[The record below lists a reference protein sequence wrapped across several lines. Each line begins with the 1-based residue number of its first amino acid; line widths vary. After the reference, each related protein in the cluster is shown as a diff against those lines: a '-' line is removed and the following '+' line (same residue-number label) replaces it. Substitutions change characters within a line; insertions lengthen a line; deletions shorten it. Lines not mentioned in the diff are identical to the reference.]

1 MLIFLYGENDFRSG
15 EKLTEI
21 KNKFLSNNNS
31 GSGQPAVDTAFLAGL
46 SVIDYEE
53 ENNKKL
59 SDVASS
65 SGLFSSKQLI
75 IVKNL
80 ILSASSV
87 VQEESLE
94 FLKSKKILISDKDIV
109 IVFWEA
115 GAPRKNNKLF
125 KFLDKNSKS
134 QKFEQLKGAKLT
146 SWISE
151 QVEKNNPKVKISK
164 EAVGKLV
171 IYVGNNLFQLD
182 NEIKKLTN
190 FKEKGEINEKDIE
203 VLVKSKI
210 DANIFETIEALSG
223 GNKKLALKLLH
234 GQLEKGEDPF
244 YILSMYTYQFR
255 NLLKISEFSS
265 QGVGNQYQI
274 AKEAGIHPFVVQK
287 GLAQLRNF
295 STEKLKAVYKKLQKI
310 DLNIKT
316 GKTDIKLALDK
327 FVTEI

>member
-109 IVFWEA
+109 
-115 GAPRKNNKLF
+115 
-125 KFLDKNSKS
+125 
-134 QKFEQLKGAKLT
+134 
-146 SWISE
+146 
-151 QVEKNNPKVKISK
+151 
-164 EAVGKLV
+164 
-171 IYVGNNLFQLD
+171 
-182 NEIKKLTN
+182 
-190 FKEKGEINEKDIE
+190 
-203 VLVKSKI
+203 
-210 DANIFETIEALSG
+210 
-223 GNKKLALKLLH
+223 
-234 GQLEKGEDPF
+234 
-244 YILSMYTYQFR
+244 
-255 NLLKISEFSS
+255 
-265 QGVGNQYQI
+265 
-274 AKEAGIHPFVVQK
+274 
-287 GLAQLRNF
+287 
-295 STEKLKAVYKKLQKI
+295 
-310 DLNIKT
+310 
-316 GKTDIKLALDK
+316 
-327 FVTEI
+327 